1 VNLTDTKILKA
12 LLERHGLTPTK
23 KFGQHFLVSQPV
35 VDKIIL
41 AALADPVP
49 ASILEVG
56 PGPGVLT
63 RPLSEA
69 VSKLVAYEVDE
80 IAVSALNESAPLAEV
95 RGTDFLSVDLYEEMA
110 GWSRDVAIVS
120 NMPYNITGPL
130 LTSFTRLRPLV
141 SRAVL
146 MMQLE
151 VGQKILSK
159 PGDRAMGSISVFLQS
174 RWEIS
179 KVCDAPS
186 GAFFP
191 PPKVQSIVLQFVPKP
206 EFHNESKH
214 ESVVRQGFSQPRKTL
229 VNNLRGTYPMISE
242 VLIAMNIDVQIR
254 PHQLSLDQWFS
265 LVDKLTA

>member
-1 VNLTDTKILKA
+1 
-12 LLERHGLTPTK
+12 
-23 KFGQHFLVSQPV
+23 
-35 VDKIIL
+35 
-41 AALADPVP
+41 
-49 ASILEVG
+49 
-56 PGPGVLT
+56 
-63 RPLSEA
+63 
-69 VSKLVAYEVDE
+69 
-80 IAVSALNESAPLAEV
+80 
-95 RGTDFLSVDLYEEMA
+95 
-110 GWSRDVAIVS
+110 
-120 NMPYNITGPL
+120 MPYNITGPL

-174 RWEIS
+174 RWEIT

-206 EFHNESKH
+206 EFQNETKH

-229 VNNLRGTYPMISE
+229 VNNLRGTYPMIGE
-242 VLIAMNIDVQIR
+242 VLNAMNIDIQIR

-265 LVDKLTA
+265 LVKQLTA

>member
-1 VNLTDTKILKA
+1 MNLTDPKILKV

-35 VDKIIL
+35 VDKIL
-41 AALADPVP
+41 TAALADPSP
-49 ASILEVG
+49 ATILEVG

-63 RPLSEA
+63 RPLSES
-69 VSKLVAYEVDE
+69 VSRLVAYEVDE
-80 IAVSALNESAPLAEV
+80 IAVSTLTESAPLAEV
-95 RGTDFLSVDLYEEMA
+95 RGIDFLSVDLYAEMSQ
-110 GWSRDVAIVS
+110 WTKDVAVVS

-130 LTSFTRLRPLV
+130 LTSFTRLRPLI

-159 PGDRAMGSISVFLQS
+159 PGDRSMGSISVFLQS
-174 RWEIS
+174 RWKIS

-206 EFHNESKH
+206 AFENEREH
-214 ESVVRQGFSQPRKTL
+214 EAIVRLGFSQPRKTL
-229 VNNLRGTYPMISE
+229 VNNLKGTYPEIGLKLTE
-242 VLIAMNIDVQIR
+242 LKIDAQVR
-254 PHQLSLDQWFS
+254 PHQLTLDQWFDLVS
-265 LVDKLTA
+265 LLTR